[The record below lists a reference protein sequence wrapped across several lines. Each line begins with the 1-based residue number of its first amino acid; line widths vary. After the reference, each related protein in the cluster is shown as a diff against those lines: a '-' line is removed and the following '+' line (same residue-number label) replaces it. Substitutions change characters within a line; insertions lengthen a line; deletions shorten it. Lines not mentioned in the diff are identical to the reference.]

1 MVTYRLSWG
10 THFSWGP
17 KDSFL
22 PLKKAQTTIKK
33 LADSNANAKYSFT
46 TQKDQQSY
54 RNSTSPD
61 FAPEALRS
69 LISL

>member
-1 MVTYRLSWG
+1 MVTYSLSWG

-22 PLKKAQTTIKK
+22 PLQKAQTTIKK
-33 LADSNANAKYSFT
+33 LADSNANAKNSFT
-46 TQKDQQSY
+46 AQKDQQSY
-54 RNSTSPD
+54 LNSTSPA
-61 FAPEALRS
+61 FAHEALRS